1 MNVYFLG
8 DRLYE
13 VVRLLNSILKINVNK
28 LKKTVS
34 PNFLVFHFTPSE
46 IIDGSIQY
54 KPIQMP
60 KCELYKNETNN
71 CRYEIIPVSAY
82 FNDDVKKSEDLIEI
96 LRRFHFRSMKPLIEM
111 YDRYAP
117 EIEKIY
123 MQKKA
128 NEEVTESVEDYYN
141 KIACKWLQQ
150 NKQVYTIGNKE
161 SWIRNPDGQ
170 TDSQMEISIGGM

>member
-28 LKKTVS
+28 LKKNTS
-34 PNFLVFHFTPSE
+34 PNFLVFHWTPSE
-46 IIDGSIQY
+46 IINGSIQY

-96 LRRFHFRSMKPLIEM
+96 IRRFHFPSMKPLIEL
-111 YDRYAP
+111 YDRFAP
-117 EIEKIY
+117 EIEKIH
-123 MQKKA
+123 MQQKA
-128 NEEVTESVEDYYN
+128 NEEVTESVEDFYN
-141 KIACKWLQQ
+141 QIACKWLQQ
-150 NKQVYTIGNKE
+150 NKNVYTIGHNE
-161 SWIRNPDGQ
+161 SWFRNPDGH
-170 TDSQMEISIGGM
+170 MEISIGGM